1 MKSGQTV
8 LAVLGKGLQTLW
20 SGSNHGV
27 QSPGFLPLA
36 EHRGPRCMRRTGK
49 QALSFLDSFWR
60 ITAGILTLL
69 LLYAPKADSSVQ
81 VESIVSGLQGFT
93 RVERWIPVVFHLRN
107 SGRDFRGTLEV
118 NKGEA
123 YFRKSIDLAA
133 GSEKR
138 IEVLVYFSSYYGPLE
153 YRILDGS
160 GAKLQGDRLQVT
172 NLNMKDNLILVLSDE
187 DYNHQFLNGVP
198 NPWGGKTFVSYL
210 KPAQLFSEWL
220 AYSTADAIVLGSLP
234 EKQLSSFAWKAL
246 LQYGASGGVLICS
259 SATSYAALA
268 HLLLQNALPPLS
280 REYSLI
286 SNGEFLPSPVPFP
299 AIALPAQKMGI
310 RVCDTPLLQDS
321 EGNIL
326 AASSPYYKGNIITFA
341 FDYTRLPE
349 QIRTHFASLWNDLIY
364 PSTAGPPPFGMPF
377 RQRLEENPRV
387 QRFLYDIP
395 GLRLPEKKWF
405 ALFFF
410 LYICAVGPLQFLL
423 LKVLKRT
430 ALLWITF
437 PALILI
443 FSLSSFGYSRVRQTD
458 QRITQIAVME
468 LYPGLNAQL
477 THQVY
482 GTALVQSGTFRFQA
496 MPGNSY
502 MSKFVQRS
510 VTGIPEPYT
519 LSEDAP
525 LALIGENLKNWTF
538 RTFDAVSL
546 DTITEPITVY
556 IKING
561 NRLTGEVRNDSHSE
575 ITGAFFVYDSK
586 NSVSLEKINPRSSR
600 TFSLLLNDSSV
611 VPFTEV
617 HLRNLINLYNLSYSN
632 PHFLFGEARTHG
644 EFLINGKSQRTDLL
658 KYVAVFVQTGEGVP
672 GKLWGSEEGIRKLLS
687 EAPHAPVVP

>member
-1 MKSGQTV
+1 MLEMSQSKMKNNRVVGASRWLVSTV
-8 LAVLGKGLQTLW
+8 LALVLFMA
-20 SGSNHGV
+20 
-27 QSPGFLPLA
+27 PAALA
-36 EHRGPRCMRRTGK
+36 T
-49 QALSFLDSFWR
+49 
-60 ITAGILTLL
+60 I
-69 LLYAPKADSSVQ
+69 Q
-81 VESIVSGLQGFT
+81 VESIVSGLQGYT
-93 RVERWIPVVFHLRN
+93 RVERWVPIVFHLRN
-107 SGRDFRGTLEV
+107 GGRDFRGTLEV

-123 YFRKSIDLAA
+123 FFRKSIDLAA
-133 GSEKR
+133 QSEKR
-138 IEVLVYFSSYYGPLE
+138 IEILAYFSSYYGPLE
-153 YRILDGS
+153 YRILDDN
-160 GAKLQGDRLQVT
+160 GAKLKGDRLQVT
-172 NLNMKDNLILVLSDE
+172 NLNTKDNLVLVLSDE
-187 DYNHQFLNGVP
+187 EFNHQFLNGVP

-210 KPAQLFSEWL
+210 KPEQFFTEWL
-220 AYSTADAIVLGSLP
+220 AYSTTDAIVIGSLP
-234 EKQLSSFAWKAL
+234 EGRVASSAWRAL

-268 HLLLQNALPPLS
+268 HPLLQDALPPLS

-286 SNGEFLPSPVPFP
+286 SKGEFLPSPLPFP
-299 AIALPAQKMGI
+299 EIALPAQKMGI
-310 RVCDTPLLQDS
+310 RACDIPLLQDS

-364 PSTAGPPPFGMPF
+364 PSTAGPPPFGVPF

-387 QRFLYDIP
+387 QRFLHDIP
-395 GLRLPEKKWF
+395 GLRLPEQKWF

-410 LYICAVGPLQFLL
+410 LYICAIGPLQFLL

-430 ALLWITF
+430 SLLWITF

-443 FSLSSFGYSRVRQTD
+443 FSLTSFGYSRVRQTD

-482 GTALVQSGTFRFQA
+482 GTAMIQSGTFRFQA
-496 MPGNSY
+496 MPGSSY

-525 LALIGENLKNWTF
+525 FALIGENLKNWTF

-546 DTITEPITVY
+546 EPISEPISVS
-556 IKING
+556 IKINC
-561 NRLTGEVRNDSHSE
+561 NQLTGEVRNESQKE

-586 NSVSLEKINPRSSR
+586 NSVRLEKINPRSSQ
-600 TFSLLLNDSSV
+600 TFSLTLNDSSV

-617 HLRNLINLYNLSYSN
+617 HLRNLLNLYNLSYSN
-632 PHFLFGEARTHG
+632 PHFLFGESRDHG
-644 EFLINGKSQRTDLL
+644 EFLVNGKSQRTDLL
-658 KYVAVFVQTGEGVP
+658 KYMAVFVQTEEGVP

-687 EAPHAPVVP
+687 EAPYSPVVP